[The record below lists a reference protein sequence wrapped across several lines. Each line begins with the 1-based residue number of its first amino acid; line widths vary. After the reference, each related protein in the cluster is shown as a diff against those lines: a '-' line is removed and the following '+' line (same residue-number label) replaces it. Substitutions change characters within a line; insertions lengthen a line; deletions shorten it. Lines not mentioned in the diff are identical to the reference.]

1 MLLSIPFNLDQKKSE
16 FVSPKC
22 FRALK
27 HATCVL
33 TITNFLCVDSIGRKR
48 MMMLSNV
55 PLLIAW
61 CMLYRATSTWEIF
74 IANGLLGLGSG
85 MLEAPVIAY
94 VGEIGEPEFRSF
106 LMAYAYIGM
115 TFGSLVVSVLNT
127 LMPWRLV
134 AMVCIVVPI
143 SNLTLLFFVS
153 FHLNLQLYLTVFFSN
168 C

>member
-1 MLLSIPFNLDQKKSE
+1 M
-16 FVSPKC
+16 
-22 FRALK
+22 
-27 HATCVL
+27 
-33 TITNFLCVDSIGRKR
+33 IGRKR

-55 PLLIAW
+55 PLLVAW

-74 IANGLLGLGSG
+74 VGSALLGLGSG

-115 TFGSLVVSVLNT
+115 TFGSLIVSVLNT

-134 AMVCIVVPI
+134 AMVCISVPI
-143 SNLTLLFFVS
+143 SNLVLLCFVS
-153 FHLNLQLYLTVFFSN
+153 VRLNVTQRLVGIFNLVS
-168 C
+168 